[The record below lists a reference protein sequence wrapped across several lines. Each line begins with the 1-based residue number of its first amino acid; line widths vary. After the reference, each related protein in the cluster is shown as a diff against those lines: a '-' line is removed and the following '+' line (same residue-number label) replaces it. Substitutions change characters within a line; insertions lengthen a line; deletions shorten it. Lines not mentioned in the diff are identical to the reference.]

1 MRRLVVV
8 AFAVGAFAIALS
20 SSAPAATTNSSAIPF
35 QARIGKI
42 LGMIPPL
49 DLTASNGQVSNS
61 SPASGS
67 LYYNGGPVQ
76 TTSTVYTIYW
86 QPSGYQFPSGY
97 IANLNQYF
105 KDLQATSGKN
115 TNTYVNGTQ
124 YYQESANGTKQYVQY
139 HTTFAG
145 TTLDTDALPPLDPVN
160 CPDTPFAAD
169 NGPPNPP
176 STTASC
182 VTDGQLQQEISAVVK
197 AKGWPVNNNTEFF
210 MYTAPDIGTC
220 INAAV
225 GVGEGGV
232 GTQASAPLC
241 SFEYFCAY
249 HSWYFDSTVN
259 ANSQIVYA
267 NMPFDAQTAGN
278 PLTCDVQDYPN
289 GNPSDPEVSTTSHE
303 HNESITD
310 PFGTGWWDSNSND
323 SAAGDENGD
332 MCAYDFGTTTGPAN
346 AEWNQTINGDHYLM
360 QLEWSNAY
368 NGCPGSDANGNPTG
382 QPNYDTPVISLTP
395 NSGYGTA
402 PFKISGLFYSVADK
416 VASTFTDAGTTWGLG
431 SAAANASGQF
441 SLMTK
446 VPGTAKAGTATVT
459 SKGTSGTAS
468 AAFTVP
474 SP

>member
-1 MRRLVVV
+1 M
-8 AFAVGAFAIALS
+8 
-20 SSAPAATTNSSAIPF
+20 
-35 QARIGKI
+35 
-42 LGMIPPL
+42 
-49 DLTASNGQVSNS
+49 
-61 SPASGS
+61 
-67 LYYNGGPVQ
+67 

-210 MYTAPDIGTC
+210 MYTAPNIGTC
-220 INAAV
+220 FNATV

-249 HSWYFDSTVN
+249 HSCVLRLDGQRELPDRLREHAVRRADRGQPADVRRPGLSEREPVGPGG
-259 ANSQIVYA
+259 QHDE
-267 NMPFDAQTAGN
+267 PRAQR
-278 PLTCDVQDYPN
+278 
-289 GNPSDPEVSTTSHE
+289 E
-303 HNESITD
+303 HHR
-310 PFGTGWWDSNSND
+310 PVRHRLVG
-323 SAAGDENGD
+323 
-332 MCAYDFGTTTGPAN
+332 
-346 AEWNQTINGDHYLM
+346 Q
-360 QLEWSNAY
+360 QLER
-368 NGCPGSDANGNPTG
+368 
-382 QPNYDTPVISLTP
+382 QRRR
-395 NSGYGTA
+395 
-402 PFKISGLFYSVADK
+402 
-416 VASTFTDAGTTWGLG
+416 
-431 SAAANASGQF
+431 
-441 SLMTK
+441 
-446 VPGTAKAGTATVT
+446 
-459 SKGTSGTAS
+459 
-468 AAFTVP
+468 
-474 SP
+474 